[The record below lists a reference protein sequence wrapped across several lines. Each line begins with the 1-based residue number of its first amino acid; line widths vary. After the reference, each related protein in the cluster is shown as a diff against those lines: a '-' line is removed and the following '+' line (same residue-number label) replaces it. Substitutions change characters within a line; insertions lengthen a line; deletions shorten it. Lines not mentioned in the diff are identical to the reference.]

1 MQTAFYER
9 TGPAR
14 EVLQL
19 ADLPAPTPG
28 AGEVRVRLRW
38 SGVNPSDVKA
48 RAGLRSS
55 VLPFARMVP
64 HSDGMG
70 HIDAVGAGV
79 SATRLGQRV
88 WVWNAAWGRADGTAA
103 QQVVL
108 PQAQA
113 VLLPEATADE
123 AGACLGIPALT
134 ALHAML
140 SGSGVAGRNVLV
152 AGGAGAVGHYAVQCA
167 RLLGAR
173 RVVATV
179 SRPEKAA
186 VALAAGADAA
196 VIYRSA
202 DAAEQIRQAT
212 QGQAIDRVVEVDIA
226 ANAALDLE
234 VLRPGG
240 ECLVYGS
247 GAGRF
252 ELPFFPLIAKN
263 IALQFFIVYNLSPAD
278 RQRAEATL
286 SSWLERG
293 ALQHAVAARVPLA
306 DIASA
311 HEMVEQGRAVGNVVL
326 AIP

>member
-9 TGPAR
+9 TGAAR

-19 ADLPAPTPG
+19 ADVPAPEPG
-28 AGEVRVRLRW
+28 PGEVRVRLKW
-38 SGVNPSDVKA
+38 SGVNPSDVKS

-55 VLPFARMVP
+55 VLAFPRIVP

-70 HIDAVGAGV
+70 HIDAVGDGV
-79 SATRLGQRV
+79 AASRLGERV
-88 WVWNAAWGRADGTAA
+88 WVWNAAWGRAFGTAA

-113 VLLPEATADE
+113 VLLPAATPDE

-134 ALHAML
+134 ALHAL
-140 SGSGVAGRNVLV
+140 LCGDGVAGRNVLV
-152 AGGAGAVGHYAVQCA
+152 AGGAGAVGHCAVQCA

-173 RVVATV
+173 RVLATV
-179 SRPEKAA
+179 SSEEKAA
-186 VALAAGADAA
+186 VARAAGADAA
-196 VIYRSA
+196 VNYRDA
-202 DAAEQIRQAT
+202 DAAAQIRRACE
-212 QGQAIDRVVEVDIA
+212 GQAIDRVVEVDIA

-240 ECLVYGS
+240 ECVVYGS

-263 IALQFFIVYNLSPAD
+263 IDLRFFIVYNLAAAD
-278 RQRAEATL
+278 RQRAQATL
-286 SSWLERG
+286 TGWLERG
-293 ALQHAVAARVPLA
+293 ALTHAIAARLPLA
-306 DIASA
+306 DIAAA
-311 HEMVEQGRAVGNVVL
+311 HEWVEQGRAIGNVVL